1 MWPMS
6 AAHWSDEIDGI
17 LDGDLTTG
25 LAYVTPAGGAV
36 VTTVASIGLRDRSAG
51 TVSFTTSLGF
61 GRKLERIRRNP
72 RVALCYH
79 SREHGFSSSPRLVLL
94 QGRVNEIIKPEP
106 DYVEQELTPRVVR
119 YLGPLK
125 RGRLFWDRW
134 LREYYQDR
142 VLVTVGLA
150 RIVVWPDAEAGGDPE
165 VIGEPLPAAPPSQTP
180 PRGGTGPR
188 VDSLKAARRLGA
200 LPHRLLGFTQSDG
213 YPAILPV
220 DVTAASGAGLTLQQP
235 GGWTMPPG
243 GRRACLFGHA
253 YRPKLIGLKTRQ
265 YTGWLLVDD
274 AGNSAVFA
282 PHTEKGF
289 VAPPNKTLL
298 LLLNGL
304 VAKIGLRRARRAGR
318 ADLLD
323 RHPQPSPGQ

>member
-1 MWPMS
+1 MS
-6 AAHWSDEIDGI
+6 AVHWSDEVDGI
-17 LDGDLTTG
+17 LDGDLTAG

-36 VTTVASIGLRDRSAG
+36 VTAVASIGLRDRTAG
-51 TVSFTTSLGF
+51 TVGFTTSLGF

-79 SREHGFSSSPRLVLL
+79 SREHGFSSSPPLVLV
-94 QGRVNEIIKPEP
+94 QGIVTEIIKPEP
-106 DYVEQELTPRVVR
+106 DYVQHELTPRVVR
-119 YLGPLK
+119 YLGPPK

-142 VLVTVGLA
+142 VLVTVEVA
-150 RIVVWPDAEAGGDPE
+150 RMVVWPEADAGGEPD
-165 VIGEPLPAAPPSQTP
+165 VIGEPLPAAPPSQAA

-188 VDSLKAARRLGA
+188 VNSLKAARRLGA
-200 LPHRLLGFTQSDG
+200 LPHRLLAFTQSDG
-213 YPAILPV
+213 YPGVLPM
-220 DVTAASGAGLTLQQP
+220 DVIGGSSAGVLLRQP
-235 GGWTMPPG
+235 GGWTLPPG
-243 GRRACLFGHA
+243 GRRASLFGHA

-265 YTGWLLVDD
+265 CTGWLVVDD
-274 AGNSAVFA
+274 TGNSAVFA

-304 VAKIGLRRARRAGR
+304 VAKIGLRKARRAGR

-323 RHPQPSPGQ
+323 RQPQASEGQ